1 MLIRD
6 EAMSSTA
13 VLGREFDDS
22 LRTDLKTV
30 LSELGATFGPVRWGA
45 GGSQQVESMSV
56 QVRGQS
62 LLVEAETYVGL
73 SITGPE
79 ELVAEV
85 ESMIKAKRA

>member
-1 MLIRD
+1 
-6 EAMSSTA
+6 MSSTA

-22 LRTDLKTV
+22 LRADLKTV
-30 LSELGATFGPVRWGA
+30 LSELGATFGPVRWGV

-85 ESMIKAKRA
+85 ENMIKAKRT